1 MTIPSAE
8 PKQTAVLKWGYQSNA
23 TLEKPAPLS
32 VIRLT
37 KRVKSYFIKKE
48 NASKPPLL
56 KRGQKSSQN
65 VTKTSPKIGDATD
78 LPPVTVLLHGLSDL
92 GETSN
97 VGASNER
104 RKDTLS
110 RGDVLL
116 SGSKTVVE
124 AVLHNLLKTG
134 VNLLAGPVDTGR
146 VLGHLKTRHSNTTSV
161 GGLTGG
167 VPDGSG
173 TGVGITVGLED
184 INSLLGGA
192 HVGALSDE
200 LAASGNESL
209 GLVAGDLVLGGGGES
224 DIDAAGD
231 VGPGAG
237 TSDVLELGAEG
248 SLGGDLSDLLALDLD
263 LGNGVDLLDG
273 EGALLAVDDEST
285 LGVGEGDD
293 GTAEL
298 DDLKSGVLGNVSGAG
313 DGNALAG
320 EGVLAAGGVLDHVL
334 NVVDNTVSGGLGA
347 DERTT
352 PAATLTGENTL
363 PLVADLLVLAE
374 HEANLAAG
382 NTDITGGNVGV
393 GTDVL
398 AQLGHEGD
406 TEAADLVVGLS
417 LGVEVGSTLTTAHVE
432 AGQGILED
440 LLETEELED
449 GQVHGGVETEATL
462 VGAKSGVELDTES
475 AVDLDLGK
483 SELWQFR
490 QFEKKIKSYLAFV
503 ILPDNAELDDTLGD
517 GDDLKGLA
525 VLGLLLEKSG
535 VLEGGGELCFGI
547 VSLVTPKLCPVEPQ
561 AGKMPMVRD

>member
-1 MTIPSAE
+1 M
-8 PKQTAVLKWGYQSNA
+8 
-23 TLEKPAPLS
+23 
-32 VIRLT
+32 
-37 KRVKSYFIKKE
+37 
-48 NASKPPLL
+48 
-56 KRGQKSSQN
+56 
-65 VTKTSPKIGDATD
+65 
-78 LPPVTVLLHGLSDL
+78 LLHGLSDL

-116 SGSKTVVE
+116 SSSKAVVE
-124 AVLHNLLKTG
+124 AVLHNLLKAG
-134 VNLLAGPVDTGR
+134 VNLLTGPVDTGR

-161 GGLTGG
+161 GGLTGS

-184 INSLLGGA
+184 IDSLLGGT

-237 TSDVLELGAEG
+237 TGDVLELGAEG

-298 DDLKSGVLGNVSGAG
+298 DDLKSGVLGDVSGAG
-313 DGNALAG
+313 DSDALAG

-334 NVVDNTVSGGLGA
+334 NVVDDTVTGGLGA

-382 NTDITGGNVGV
+382 NTDITSGNISV

-406 TEAADLVVGLS
+406 TEAANLVVGLS
-417 LGVEVGSTLTTAHVE
+417 LGVEVGSTLTTTHVE

-475 AVDLDLGK
+475 TVDLD
-483 SELWQFR
+483 
-490 QFEKKIKSYLAFV
+490 LAFV

-517 GDDLKGLA
+517 GDDLEGLA

-561 AGKMPMVRD
+561 AGQMPMVKDLRREKIVIWNWNRGKRQETYPCRPARTQARRGGSASCRRVFGPWLLWFISEGRSKLCNDLNNYN

>member
-1 MTIPSAE
+1 MHRSC
-8 PKQTAVLKWGYQSNA
+8 
-23 TLEKPAPLS
+23 LS
-32 VIRLT
+32 SRED
-37 KRVKSYFIKKE
+37 R
-48 NASKPPLL
+48 NHH
-56 KRGQKSSQN
+56 
-65 VTKTSPKIGDATD
+65 KTSPKYHQKLGDATD

-97 VGASNER
+97 VGTGNER

-110 RGDVLL
+110 RGDILL
-116 SGSKTVVE
+116 SSSKAVAE

-134 VNLLAGPVDTGR
+134 VNLLTGPVDTGG
-146 VLGHLKTRHSNTTSV
+146 VLGHLETRHSNTTSV

-167 VPDGSG
+167 VPDSSG

-184 INSLLGGA
+184 IDSLLGGT

-209 GLVAGDLVLGGGGES
+209 GLVAGDLVLGSGGKS

-237 TSDVLELGAEG
+237 TGNVLELGAEG
-248 SLGGDLSDLLALDLD
+248 GLGGDLSDLLALDLD
-263 LGNGVDLLDG
+263 IGNGVDLVGG

-285 LGVGEGDD
+285 LGVGKGDD

-298 DDLKSGVLGNVSGAG
+298 DDLKSGVLGDVSGAG

-334 NVVDNTVSGGLGA
+334 NVVDDTVAGGLRA

-432 AGQGILED
+432 ASQGILED
-440 LLETEELED
+440 LLETEELKD

-462 VGAKSGVELDTES
+462 VGAKSGVELDTVS
-475 AVDLDLGK
+475 AVDLNLGE
-483 SELWQFR
+483 SELCQFR
-490 QFEKKIKSYLAFV
+490 
-503 ILPDNAELDDTLGD
+503 
-517 GDDLKGLA
+517 
-525 VLGLLLEKSG
+525 
-535 VLEGGGELCFGI
+535 
-547 VSLVTPKLCPVEPQ
+547 
-561 AGKMPMVRD
+561 